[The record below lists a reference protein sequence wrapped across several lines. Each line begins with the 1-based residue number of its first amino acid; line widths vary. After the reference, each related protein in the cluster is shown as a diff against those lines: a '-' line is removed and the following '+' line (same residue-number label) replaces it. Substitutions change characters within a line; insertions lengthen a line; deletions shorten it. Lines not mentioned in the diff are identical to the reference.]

1 MATNKKKSFKS
12 CGKIGLPIIMPLIIF
27 WLSVILE
34 SDPEYSES
42 NKYRNY
48 WGYEADML
56 KNVAEILN
64 FKYTIEN
71 PPDGSWGH
79 INADGTWNGL
89 GMISHMM
96 ILVFNN
102 FWNQVIYLTKMAVAA
117 KNDNQIFLK
126 SCYIFSIPVYH
137 ASQDIIDFVICDVF
151 ITYSRSMVIHNLKM
165 L

>member
-1 MATNKKKSFKS
+1 MNLFKNQIHLLWIFFYQTYIPCSNGNKQKKSFKS
-12 CGKIGLPIIMPLIIF
+12 CGKIGLPIIIPLIIF

-102 FWNQVIYLTKMAVAA
+102 FWNQVIYLNKMAVAA
-117 KNDNQIFLK
+117 KNDK
-126 SCYIFSIPVYH
+126 
-137 ASQDIIDFVICDVF
+137 
-151 ITYSRSMVIHNLKM
+151 
-165 L
+165 